1 MYRRVLSFVLA
12 LIIGQALQAQ
22 LSISGTVK
30 DQTAQTPLSG
40 ASVRLQSV
48 TNTAVARNVLSD
60 SIGRFVFANLAPDS
74 FQITISFVG
83 FKDVVRGVRL
93 DSVSVNTDTTGGSAV
108 AMDIALVPSSSN
120 DLATVVISTRVAP
133 ATQKGDTLQINASQF
148 KVNPDATAED
158 LARKVPG
165 ITIENGQVKAQGEN
179 VQKVTIDGREL
190 FGDDA
195 TAALR
200 NLPAEIIDKIQIF
213 DRLSDQAQLSGVD
226 DGNTQKGINIVTKA
240 NMRNGQFGRVFAGY
254 GTDERYSA
262 GGNATILKDN
272 RRISIVGNFNNINQ
286 QNFSQQDLLGVT
298 SSGGRGGGGG
308 NFRGGGGQG
317 GGGFRGGGGNWGG
330 GGGNFLVGQQNG
342 INRTNALGIN
352 FSDVWGKK
360 LTATG
365 SYLFNNTR
373 NTTNQLTNTDYYD
386 KTDITNTTDTTRS
399 VSNNINHRFNM
410 RLEYRIDSMSQLII
424 TPSVNIQNNTS
435 DRSTGTTTFFNPN
448 SPRTQATQTL
458 NTNVNDASRK
468 AMNLNNSIFYRRS
481 FAKRG
486 RSLTIGL
493 NTSYNDRTGESYVST
508 FQRTF
513 DPIGFEDTATNRF
526 TDQANNTFQIS
537 PNISYSEPLGQNSQ
551 LQLTYNPRFSKS
563 ESDQKIYEQNSV
575 DFKFTEFRDSLS
587 NVLENKT
594 TAQNGGLSY
603 RWGDRDRMISF
614 GVNYQSTNLKSF
626 QSFPKQ
632 VTVDKTFSNFLP
644 NAMIRY
650 KLSTRSNIRLFYRTN
665 VNEPSVTQ
673 LQGVIDISD
682 APVYSIGNVNLN
694 TQYMHTGSAQYTYTN
709 TTKSI
714 LFVANIFYQTASD
727 YIANATSIIGQD
739 TVVSGEILRV
749 GSRLTRPVNLD
760 GYQRIRSNVTFAIPV
775 GFIKSNFN
783 LEGEMNFSNT
793 PGLTNVGRTNNV
805 FNETKNTT
813 YTLGAGLASNVSQ
826 YVDFNVS
833 YRANFNKVRNEVLTR
848 NEDYFQH
855 TLSVQTN
862 LLSKNGWFFQ
872 NDLNN
877 QYFSGLAAGFNQS
890 YVLWNMSAGKKILKG
905 QKGEIKLSVFDL
917 LKQNRSIAR
926 TTNEIGI
933 VDTRNEVLQQYF
945 MLYFTYN
952 LRNFGTA
959 ASRQMNRGGERN
971 MGGNGPRF

>member
-1 MYRRVLSFVLA
+1 MHRRVLPLLLA
-12 LIIGQALQAQ
+12 LLFSSFLHAQ
-22 LSISGTVK
+22 FRISGLIRE
-30 DQTAQTPLSG
+30 QQGATPLKG

-48 TNTAVARNVLSD
+48 GTTGVVRNAITD
-60 SIGRFVFANLAPDS
+60 SSGRFLFAELPADS
-74 FQITISFVG
+74 FSLGISYVG
-83 FKDVVRGVRL
+83 FKEVIRGIRL
-93 DSVSVNTDTTGGSAV
+93 DSSTVSLDPTSAGAV
-108 AMDIALVPSSSN
+108 TVEITLAPNALN
-120 DLATVVISTRVAP
+120 DLATVVISTRIAP

-148 KVNPDATAED
+148 KVNPDASAED

-254 GTDERYSA
+254 GTDERYLA
-262 GGNATILKDN
+262 GGNTTLLKDN
-272 RRISIVGNFNNINQ
+272 RRISIVGNFNNVNQ
-286 QNFSQQDLLGVT
+286 QNFSQQDLLGAT
-298 SSGGRGGGGG
+298 SNPGRGGGGG
-308 NFRGGGGQG
+308 GFRGGAVGGRPG
-317 GGGFRGGGGNWGG
+317 GGGGNWGG
-330 GGGNFLVGQQNG
+330 GGGAGNFMVGQQAG

-360 LTATG
+360 LTVTG
-365 SYLFNNTR
+365 SYLFNNTK
-373 NTTNQLTNTDYYD
+373 NTTEQLTNTDYFD
-386 KTDITNTTDTTRS
+386 KSYITNTTDTTRS
-399 VSNNINHRFNM
+399 VSNNTNHRFNM
-410 RLEYRIDSMSQLII
+410 RFEYRIDSMSQLII
-424 TPSVNIQNNTS
+424 TPSANIQNNTS
-435 DRSTGTTTFFNPN
+435 DRSTGTVTSFNPN
-448 SPRTQATQTL
+448 SPRSRATQTL
-458 NTNVNDASRK
+458 NTNVNDASRN

-493 NTSYNDRTGESYVST
+493 NTSYNDRDGESYVTT

-513 DPIGFEDTATNRF
+513 DPVGFQDTSTNRF
-526 TDQANNTFQIS
+526 TDQANNTFQLA
-537 PNISYSEPLGQNSQ
+537 PNISYSEPLGPNSQ
-551 LQLTYNPRFSKS
+551 LQFNYNPRFSKS
-563 ESDQKIYEQNSV
+563 QSDQKIFEQNST

-587 NVLENKT
+587 NVLDNRT

-614 GVNYQSTNLKSF
+614 GVNYQSTNLKSN
-626 QSFPKQ
+626 QSFPRQ
-632 VTVDKTFSNFLP
+632 VTVDKTFQNVLP

-650 KLSTRSNIRLFYRTN
+650 KVSARSNIRLFYRTN

-682 APVYSIGNVNLN
+682 APVYTVGNVNLN

-709 TTKSI
+709 TGKG
-714 LFVANIFYQTASD
+714 LLLVGNIFYQTATD
-727 YIANATSIIGQD
+727 FLANAVTQIRQD

-749 GSRLTRPVNLD
+749 GSRLSQPVNLD
-760 GYQRIRSNVTFAIPV
+760 GYQSVRSNLTFAVPL

-783 LEGEMNFSNT
+783 LNGELNFSRI
-793 PGLTNVGRTNNV
+793 PGLTNEVL
-805 FNETKNTT
+805 NETRSST
-813 YTLGAGLASNVSQ
+813 YSLGAGIASNVSQ
-826 YVDFNVS
+826 YVDFNIS
-833 YRANFNKVRNEVLTR
+833 YRANFSDVENEILATK
-848 NEDYFQH
+848 NEFFQH
-855 TLSVQTN
+855 MLSIQTN

-872 NDLNN
+872 NDFNN
-877 QYFSGLAAGFNQS
+877 QYFSGLSAGFNQS
-890 YVLWNMSAGKKILKG
+890 YVLWNMSAGKKILKDR
-905 QKGEIKLSVFDL
+905 KGEIKLSVFDL

-926 TTNEIGI
+926 TTNEFGI
-933 VDTRNEVLQQYF
+933 IDTRNEVLQQYF
-945 MLYFTYN
+945 MLHFTYN

-959 ASRQMNRGGERN
+959 AARQMNRNNAGERGP
-971 MGGNGPRF
+971 GGMPRF